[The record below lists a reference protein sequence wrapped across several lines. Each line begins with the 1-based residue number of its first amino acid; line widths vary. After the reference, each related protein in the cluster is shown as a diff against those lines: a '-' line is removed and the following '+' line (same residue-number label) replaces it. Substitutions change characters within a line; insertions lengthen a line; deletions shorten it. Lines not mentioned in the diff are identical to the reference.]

1 MTESQEFASPAKPLS
16 NPSLAAALQTVG
28 PLFEESP
35 RPDKSATAI
44 VQGTGAPPSTP
55 TEYEI
60 MTESCDWCLIETAF
74 DDDGIFGSQDENYKV
89 WGLSSTESEKAITS
103 MEEATPKVSPDA
115 GSVNLR
121 PRHQTLSASIE

>member
-1 MTESQEFASPAKPLS
+1 MTESQVFASPEAPLT
-16 NPSLAAALQTVG
+16 AADLITVG

-35 RPDKSATAI
+35 RPEMSTTAI
-44 VQGTGAPPSTP
+44 VPGTGAPPSTP

-89 WGLSSTESEKAITS
+89 WGLSTESDKAIS
-103 MEEATPKVSPDA
+103 LQEATPPA
-115 GSVNLR
+115 GPVNLR
-121 PRHQTLSASIE
+121 PRRQTLSSSFE

>member
-1 MTESQEFASPAKPLS
+1 MTESQVFASPGA
-16 NPSLAAALQTVG
+16 SLVTAADLKTVG

-35 RPDKSATAI
+35 RPEKSTTAI
-44 VQGTGAPPSTP
+44 VPGTGAPPSTP

-89 WGLSSTESEKAITS
+89 WGLSTESDKAIS
-103 MEEATPKVSPDA
+103 LQEATPPATPDA
-115 GSVNLR
+115 GPVNLR
-121 PRHQTLSASIE
+121 PRRQTLSSSIE